1 MKRNRYFVIL
11 GSVAGIFMLI
21 IDGQTALTGASEG
34 IELCIKTVVP
44 SLFPFFVLSSMLTSS
59 LMGTSIGF
67 LRPFFHRLGVP
78 SGAESLVVTGFLGGY
93 PVGAQSV
100 ASAYRAGVLS
110 KTTAQRMLAFCNNA
124 GPSFLFGMV
133 SSVFPDRWMVW
144 MLWAIHILGAIFA
157 ALMITN
163 KDTAPVKPAK
173 GHILNLSTA
182 IVASIRVM
190 GVVCAWIVLF
200 RILIAFLNRWFL
212 WLLPTSLQVAIMG
225 VLELANG
232 CCSLE
237 QIVDVNLRFVICSGM
252 LAFGGICVT
261 MQTVSVTAG
270 LSLKQYF
277 LGKAIQT
284 AFSLFAAASV
294 CKTPSKYTIVPM
306 MLILTVLFLLQISK
320 KRCIPPKTIV

>member
-21 IDGQTALTGASEG
+21 IDGQTALMGASEG
-34 IELCIKTVVP
+34 MELCIKTVIP

-67 LRPFFHRLGVP
+67 LRPFFHCLGVP

-100 ASAYRAGVLS
+100 ASAYRAGVLT
-110 KTTAQRMLAFCNNA
+110 KNTAQRMLAFCNNA

-133 SSVFPDRWMVW
+133 SSVFPYRWMVW

-157 ALMITN
+157 ALMIPN
-163 KDTAPVKPAK
+163 EDTAPSKPVK
-173 GHILNLSTA
+173 GQILNLSAA

-190 GVVCAWIVLF
+190 AVVCAWIVLF
-200 RILIAFLNRWFL
+200 RIVITFLNRWFL

-232 CCSLE
+232 CCALE
-237 QIVDVNLRFVICSGM
+237 QITDVNLRFVICSGM

-261 MQTVSVTAG
+261 MQMVSVTGG

-284 AFSLFAAASV
+284 AFSIFAAASV
-294 CKTPSKYTIVPM
+294 CMIPSKYAIVPM
-306 MLILTVLFLLQISK
+306 MLILTALFLLQISK
-320 KRCIPPKTIV
+320 KRCIPQKTIV

>member
-1 MKRNRYFVIL
+1 MKRNRYLVLL

-34 IELCIKTVVP
+34 IELCIKTVIP

-67 LRPFFHRLGVP
+67 LRPFFHCLGVP
-78 SGAESLVVTGFLGGY
+78 SGAESLVATGFLGGY

-100 ASAYRAGVLS
+100 ASAYRAGVLT
-110 KTTAQRMLAFCNNA
+110 KNTAQRMLAFCNNA

-133 SSVFPDRWMVW
+133 SSVFPNRWMVW

-157 ALMITN
+157 ALIIPN
-163 KDTAPVKPAK
+163 ENTAPAKPVK
-173 GHILNLSTA
+173 GQILNLSAA

-190 GVVCAWIVLF
+190 AVVCAWIVLF
-200 RILIAFLNRWFL
+200 RILLAFLNRWFL

-232 CCSLE
+232 CCALE
-237 QIVDVNLRFVICSGM
+237 QILDVNLRFVICSGM

-277 LGKAIQT
+277 LGKTIQT
-284 AFSLFAAASV
+284 AFSVIAAASV
-294 CKTPSKYTIVPM
+294 CMTPSKYTIVPM
-306 MLILTVLFLLQISK
+306 MLILTALFLLQISK
-320 KRCIPPKTIV
+320 KRCIPQKTIV

>member
-11 GSVAGIFMLI
+11 GSVAGIFILI
-21 IDGQTALTGASEG
+21 IDGQTALMGASEG
-34 IELCIKTVVP
+34 IELCIKTVIP

-100 ASAYRAGVLS
+100 ASAYRDGVLTKNS
-110 KTTAQRMLAFCNNA
+110 AKRMLAFCNNA

-133 SSVFPDRWMVW
+133 SSVFPNRWMVW

-157 ALMITN
+157 ALMIPN
-163 KDTAPVKPAK
+163 KDTAPVKPVK
-173 GHILNLSTA
+173 GHILNLSAA
-182 IVASIRVM
+182 IIASIWVM

-200 RILIAFLNRWFL
+200 RIVIAFLNRWFL

-237 QIVDVNLRFVICSGM
+237 QIVDVNLRFIICSGM

-261 MQTVSVTAG
+261 MQTVSVTGG

-277 LGKAIQT
+277 LGKTIQT
-284 AFSLFAAASV
+284 AFSVIAAASV
-294 CKTPSKYTIVPM
+294 CMIPSKYAIVPM
-306 MLILTVLFLLQISK
+306 MLILTALFLLQISK
-320 KRCIPPKTIV
+320 KRCIPQKTIV

>member
-21 IDGQTALTGASEG
+21 IDGQTALIGASEG
-34 IELCIKTVVP
+34 MELCIKTVIP

-59 LMGTSIGF
+59 LMGTSIGL
-67 LRPFFHRLGVP
+67 LRPFFHCLGVP
-78 SGAESLVVTGFLGGY
+78 FGAESLVVTGFLGGY
-93 PVGAQSV
+93 PVGAQFV
-100 ASAYRAGVLS
+100 GSAYRAGVLT
-110 KTTAQRMLAFCNNA
+110 KNTAQRMLAFCNNA

-133 SSVFPDRWMVW
+133 SSVFPNRWMVW

-157 ALMITN
+157 ALIIPN
-163 KDTAPVKPAK
+163 EDTAPAKPVK
-173 GHILNLSTA
+173 GQIMNLSAA
-182 IVASIRVM
+182 IIASVRVM

-200 RILIAFLNRWFL
+200 RIVIAFLNRWFL

-232 CCSLE
+232 CCALE

-252 LAFGGICVT
+252 LAFGGVCVT
-261 MQTVSVTAG
+261 MQTVSVTGG

-277 LGKAIQT
+277 LGKSIQT
-284 AFSLFAAASV
+284 AFSVIAAASV
-294 CKTPSKYTIVPM
+294 CMIPSKYAIVPM
-306 MLILTVLFLLQISK
+306 MLILTALFLLQISK
-320 KRCIPPKTIV
+320 KRCIPAKTIV

>member
-44 SLFPFFVLSSMLTSS
+44 SLFPYFVLSSMLTSS
-59 LMGTSIGF
+59 LMGTSIGL
-67 LRPFFHRLGVP
+67 LRPFFHCLCVP

-100 ASAYRAGVLS
+100 ASAYRDGVLT
-110 KTTAQRMLAFCNNA
+110 KNIAQRMLAFCNNA

-133 SSVFPDRWMVW
+133 SSVFPNRWMVW

-157 ALMITN
+157 ALMIPN
-163 KDTAPVKPAK
+163 EDTAPSKPVK
-173 GHILNLSTA
+173 GQILNLSAA

-190 GVVCAWIVLF
+190 AVVCAWIVLF
-200 RILIAFLNRWFL
+200 RIVITFLNRWFL
-212 WLLPTSLQVAIMG
+212 WLLPISLQVAIMG

-232 CCSLE
+232 CCALE

-261 MQTVSVTAG
+261 MQTVSVTGG

-277 LGKAIQT
+277 LGKMIQT
-284 AFSLFAAASV
+284 AFSVIAAASV
-294 CKTPSKYTIVPM
+294 CMTPSKYAIVPM
-306 MLILTVLFLLQISK
+306 MLILTALFLLQISK
-320 KRCIPPKTIV
+320 KRCIPQKTIV

>member
-34 IELCIKTVVP
+34 IELCIKTVIP

-67 LRPFFHRLGVP
+67 LRPLFHCLGVP
-78 SGAESLVVTGFLGGY
+78 SGAESLVATGFLGGY

-100 ASAYRAGVLS
+100 AGAYGAGVLS
-110 KTTAQRMLAFCNNA
+110 KNTAQRMLAFCNNT

-133 SSVFPDRWMVW
+133 SSVFLDRWMVW

-157 ALMITN
+157 ALMIPN
-163 KDTAPVKPAK
+163 KDTAPVKPVKAQV
-173 GHILNLSTA
+173 LNLSTA

-190 GVVCAWIVLF
+190 AVVCAWIVLF

-232 CCSLE
+232 CCALE
-237 QIVDVNLRFVICSGM
+237 QIADVNLRFLICSGM

-261 MQTVSVTAG
+261 MQTVSVTGG

-277 LGKAIQT
+277 LGKSIQT
-284 AFSLFAAASV
+284 AFSVIAAASV
-294 CKTPSKYTIVPM
+294 CMTPSKYTIVPM

-320 KRCIPPKTIV
+320 KRCIPQKTIV